1 MDAKLLVS
9 TALVTSQASVPAQSA
24 ASPQAGNALRRPA
37 EAATVSA
44 PAKGAKTEA
53 GEPLAAVSD
62 GQRPAATGQGAPNS
76 ALTTYRDQDSGR
88 LIVRVYD
95 RENGDVLVE
104 FPPERAFRPVDGPL
118 KSPQAKARNSF
129 SV

>member
-24 ASPQAGNALRRPA
+24 ASPQAGNVLRRPA

-44 PAKGAKTEA
+44 SAKGAKTEA
-53 GEPLAAVSD
+53 GEPLAAVID
-62 GQRPAATGQGAPNS
+62 GQQPAATGQGAPNS

-95 RENGDVLVE
+95 RENGDVLIE

>member
-9 TALVTSQASVPAQSA
+9 TALVTTQTNVPASA
-24 ASPQAGNALRRPA
+24 PASAQRGNALQRPA

-44 PAKGAKTEA
+44 PGKAAKTVS
-53 GEPLAAVSD
+53 GEPLAVAGE
-62 GQRPAATGQGAPNS
+62 GQRPAVMGQGAPNS